1 MAKKRVCILGA
12 TGSIGTQ
19 TVDVCMQHSDEFE
32 IVGMTANVREAEL
45 LALANKSCCKF
56 AKLIHDIDICEF
68 IDECEPDICVNA
80 IVGSAGLKASYH
92 VLKNCQNTRLAL
104 ANKESLVMAGDIL
117 MPLSKDF
124 GRLMPIDSEH
134 GAIFQ
139 CLVGENQS
147 EIKNLWITASGGPF
161 RGKSFDDLRDV
172 KASDALKHPT
182 WNMGAKI
189 SIDSA
194 SLMNKG
200 LEVIEAHHLFNVDYD
215 HILVVVHPQSV
226 VHSAVEFFD
235 GSFLAHM
242 GKTDM
247 RIPIQY
253 ALSYP
258 KRLSSPVES
267 IDLRNLSDLSFEAP
281 DTSVFKCLELAYQAG
296 KIGSSATCAINGV
309 NEVMNE
315 AYRAGNCG
323 FLDIQECI
331 EACMNEKFIHTKISS
346 LDDVLEI
353 DLTSKEFARGYL
365 KLHS

>member
-19 TVDVCMQHSDEFE
+19 AVDVCMQHSGDFE
-32 IVGMTANVREAEL
+32 VVGMTANVQRNEL
-45 LALANKSCCKF
+45 LALANKTQCKYV
-56 AKLIHDIDICEF
+56 KLVREIDICEF
-68 IDECEPDICVNA
+68 IESCEPDICVNA

-92 VLKNCQNTRLAL
+92 VLKNCKNTRLAL

-139 CLVGENQS
+139 CLVGENHS
-147 EIKNLWITASGGPF
+147 EVKNLWITASGGPF
-161 RGKSFDDLRDV
+161 RGYALDELKEV

-194 SLMNKG
+194 TLMNKG
-200 LEVIEAHHLFNVDYD
+200 LEVIEAHHLFSVDYD
-215 HILVVVHPQSV
+215 HIFVVVHPQSV
-226 VHSAVEFFD
+226 IHSAVELKD

-258 KRLSSPVES
+258 KRLTSPVES
-267 IDLRNLSDLSFEAP
+267 IDLRNLSDLSFETP

-315 AYRAGNCG
+315 AYRHGNCG
-323 FLDIQECI
+323 FLDIQACI
-331 EACMNEKFIHTKISS
+331 EACMNEKFIHDKIYS

-353 DLTSKEFARGYL
+353 DLRAKEFAKKYL
-365 KLHS
+365 KLHA